1 MKYWPPIAQIA
12 FKGINKIDPFF
23 YWKGVLQMAS
33 SQAILNDVDLR
44 YRNTFTQPQKLV
56 WMNEEVNELYE
67 ILEIDSAPVNFPL
80 QTDVKFYPIPDGV
93 DIDRIKTISIQVNDH
108 VTDPEFRQLPFRM
121 NDDNSYTYVA
131 DLYYSIVG
139 DSFFIPNGTVDDR
152 QIYIYMDTPPDEVN
166 TSNIANESPV
176 PVRYQEI
183 LKLGVLKRIAMAR
196 NDITRQNNFDAS
208 YQEKISDLSWKMR
221 MQEPEF
227 RAPVDMMPR
236 ANRFRTG
243 RYDYQYFSS

>member
-1 MKYWPPIAQIA
+1 VP
-12 FKGINKIDPFF
+12 
-23 YWKGVLQMAS
+23 S

-67 ILEIDSAPVNFPL
+67 ILEIDSFPVNFPL
-80 QTDVKFYPIPDGV
+80 QTNVQFYPIPLGV
-93 DIDRIKTISIQVNDH
+93 DVDRIKTISIQANDST
-108 VTDPEFRQLPFRM
+108 TDPEFRQLPFRM

-166 TSNIANESPV
+166 TSNISNESPV

-183 LKLGVLKRIAMAR
+183 LKLGILKRIAMAR
-196 NDITRQNNFDAS
+196 KDITMYNNYNDTYES
-208 YQEKISDLSWKMR
+208 KISDLDWKMK
-221 MQEPEF
+221 MNEPEF
-227 RAPVDMMPR
+227 RKPVDMLPR
-236 ANRFRTG
+236 MNRFRTG
-243 RYDYQYFSS
+243 RYDDRYFRT